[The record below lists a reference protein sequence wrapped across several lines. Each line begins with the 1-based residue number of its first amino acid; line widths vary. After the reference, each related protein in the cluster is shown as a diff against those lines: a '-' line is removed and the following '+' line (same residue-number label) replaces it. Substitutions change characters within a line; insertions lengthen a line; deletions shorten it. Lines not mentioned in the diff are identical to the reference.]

1 VFQYGSHQLFSCSCD
16 RTVKLW
22 NVDEMAYIETLFGH
36 QDGVMGIDCLSQE
49 RPVTAGASDRSVR
62 IWKIIEESQLVYNDH
77 R

>member
-16 RTVKLW
+16 TVKLW